1 MSIITHEPNNI
12 SQLDQSLP
20 LIFFFFSF
28 FYLFSNSQSTVVAQS
43 RKVSVA
49 FLTYTQ
55 YAEHMKICARVEN
68 YF

>member
-20 LIFFFFSF
+20 LIFFSF
-28 FYLFSNSQSTVVAQS
+28 FYLFSNSQSTVVAQN